1 MRLTHH
7 LAQRTTRLAALSL
20 LVLALAG
27 CQSIAGTQ
35 SVTQVRFIHASPDAP
50 AIDLYQNPTPASPQN
65 SQASLYNVG
74 FGTVSSYMML
84 APGAYTHAAYTAGT
98 QQQLATVHGA
108 FSAGGQYTVLAAN
121 IAANL
126 QMTILKDQA
135 TPAPAGEVALRFLG
149 ESTRTGAVDLYLVPP
164 DASLSGQTPIAT
176 GLGLG
181 ANTGYLNVPGGTYS
195 IVALPA
201 RSAPSTADT
210 PIFTGSQTL
219 YPAGSVRTI
228 LLIDQ
233 PSLTTP
239 GLQLITADDFDPPA
253 S

>member
-35 SVTQVRFIHASPDAP
+35 SVSQIRFIHASPDAP
-50 AIDLYQNPTPASPQN
+50 AIDLYQNPTPAA
-65 SQASLYNVG
+65 QASLYNVG

-84 APGAYTHAAYTAGT
+84 APGAYTHAAFTAGT
-98 QQQLATVHGA
+98 QQQLATVRGA

-126 QMTILKDQA
+126 QMTVLKDQA
-135 TPAPAGEVALRFLG
+135 TPAPAGQVALRFLG
-149 ESTRTGAVDLYLVPP
+149 ESTRSAPVDLYLLP
-164 DASLSGQTPIAT
+164 SGATLTGLAPVAT
-176 GLGLG
+176 GVGFG
-181 ANTGYLNVPGGTYS
+181 VNTGYLNVPGNTYS

-201 RSAPSTADT
+201 GSAASAASVPV
-210 PIFTGSQTL
+210 FTGSQTP
-219 YPAGSVRTI
+219 YAAGSVRTI

-233 PSLTTP
+233 QPLTAA
-239 GLQLITADDFDPPA
+239 GLQLITADDFDPA

>member
-1 MRLTHH
+1 MRLTRH

-50 AIDLYQNPTPASPQN
+50 AIDLYQNPTSA

-98 QQQLATVHGA
+98 QQQLANVKGA
-108 FSAGGQYTVLAAN
+108 FAAGGQYTVLAAN

-126 QMTILKDQA
+126 QMTVLKDQA

-149 ESTRTGAVDLYLVPP
+149 ESTRTGPVDLYLVPP
-164 DASLSGQTPIAT
+164 GAPLNGLAPVASGV
-176 GLGLG
+176 GLG

-195 IVALPA
+195 IVAL
-201 RSAPSTADT
+201 SAGAAPTSV
-210 PIFTGSQTL
+210 PVFTSSQAL

-228 LLIDQ
+228 VLIDQ
-233 PSLTTP
+233 QPLTTP
-239 GLQLITADDFDPPA
+239 GLQLITADDFDPA
-253 S
+253 N

>member
-7 LAQRTTRLAALSL
+7 LAQPAARLAALSV

-50 AIDLYQNPTPASPQN
+50 AIDLYQNPTPS
-65 SQASLYNVG
+65 SQASLYNVA
-74 FGTVSSYMML
+74 FGTVSSYMTL

-98 QQQLATVHGA
+98 QQRLANVHAA

-126 QMTILKDQA
+126 QMTVLKDQA
-135 TPAPAGEVALRFLG
+135 TPAPPGQVALRFLG
-149 ESTRTGAVDLYLVPP
+149 ESTRTGSVDLYLVAP
-164 DASLSGQTPIAT
+164 AATLSGQTPIAT

-181 ANTGYLNVPGGTYS
+181 ANTGYLNLPSGTYS

-201 RSAPSTADT
+201 GSTPSSASVPL
-210 PIFTGSQTL
+210 FTGSQTL
-219 YPAGSVRTI
+219 YPDGSARTI

-233 PSLTTP
+233 QPLATP
-239 GLQLITADDFDPPA
+239 GLQLIAADDFDPA